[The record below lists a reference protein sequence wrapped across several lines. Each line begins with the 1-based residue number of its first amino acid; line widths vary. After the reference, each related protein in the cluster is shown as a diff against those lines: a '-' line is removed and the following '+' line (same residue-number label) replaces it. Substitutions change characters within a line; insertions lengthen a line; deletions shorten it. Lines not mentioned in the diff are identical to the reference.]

1 MKTQKSNQIISYV
14 SLFGYSC
21 GDYAFAFCACLLV
34 SFCITLTACGGG
46 SSSITGGGN
55 TGISGVGAVSE
66 FRAQSGLALVSAASA
81 YHGGHDGQSVKV
93 GVVDS
98 GIDASHSEL
107 AGYATGGGDWQSA
120 LGYLRYS
127 LGTDALLAV
136 LQMVAVGEVYVPV
149 EMMAADSPIAP
160 RSQGWLTGRER
171 DVLNGLLSGQSN
183 TEIARKHGLSEV
195 TIKHHLNSLRLK
207 L

>member
-1 MKTQKSNQIISYV
+1 MKTQKANQIISYV

-46 SSSITGGGN
+46 GSSITGGGN

-93 GVVDS
+93 GS
-98 GIDASHSEL
+98 GCFDRPASRWVRF
-107 AGYATGGGDWQSA
+107 T
-120 LGYLRYS
+120 
-127 LGTDALLAV
+127 
-136 LQMVAVGEVYVPV
+136 
-149 EMMAADSPIAP
+149 
-160 RSQGWLTGRER
+160 
-171 DVLNGLLSGQSN
+171 
-183 TEIARKHGLSEV
+183 GLSCGRRIGV
-195 TIKHHLNSLRLK
+195 STLFAWH
-207 L
+207 

>member
-1 MKTQKSNQIISYV
+1 MKTQKANQIISYV

-46 SSSITGGGN
+46 GSSITGGGN

-107 AGYATGGGDWQSA
+107 AGHATGGGDWQSA
-120 LGYLRYS
+120 SNMVFTIS
-127 LGTDALLAV
+127 LPEPKWTISTAITHLK
-136 LQMVAVGEVYVPV
+136 
-149 EMMAADSPIAP
+149 I
-160 RSQGWLTGRER
+160 RSENQSER
-171 DVLNGLLSGQSN
+171 NESIN
-183 TEIARKHGLSEV
+183 FEIG
-195 TIKHHLNSLRLK
+195 ISLK
-207 L
+207 F